1 MRTVIHLG
9 IHGYNSD
16 IAQNTTGQHNP
27 RLNKKNF
34 TPPSRDVQ
42 IFSVMPEI

>member
-34 TPPSRDVQ
+34 TPPSCDVQ
-42 IFSVMPEI
+42 IGFII